1 MPLFKRC
8 LGSVSSVSSVSRISG
23 GSSESSVISVISV
36 NSCSSLCGSV
46 TSISES
52 ILLINV
58 QIWVCWRWKINVGR
72 SLERA
77 TGIQCKSIQR
87 SSAEI
92 QNAQIQIQGNMKCKK
107 YKYSSHQG
115 KYKMLQIQIQQP
127 SGEIRNA
134 TNTNTTIIRGNTK
147 CNKYKY
153 KQSSGEIQLLAFN
166 QVVVGKTK
174 FYSFVHTHLNVSV
187 EIKSTFL
194 QVIPNKSPSYFA
206 VIIASEA
213 WFWCFREFSA
223 PQQ

>member
-1 MPLFKRC
+1 MSLLEMEDKCWAQPRE
-8 LGSVSSVSSVSRISG
+8 GNGHSMQINPTIISG
-23 GSSESSVISVISV
+23 
-36 NSCSSLCGSV
+36 NTKC
-46 TSISES
+46 
-52 ILLINV
+52 N
-58 QIWVCWRWKINVGR
+58 KYKYN
-72 SLERA
+72 
-77 TGIQCKSIQR
+77 
-87 SSAEI
+87 
-92 QNAQIQIQGNMKCKK
+92 NFPGNMKCKK

-115 KYKMLQIQIQQP
+115 KYKMRQIQIQQP

-153 KQSSGEIQLLAFN
+153 KQSSGEILAFH

-213 WFWCFREFSA
+213 
-223 PQQ
+223 

>member
-1 MPLFKRC
+1 MEDKCGAQPRE
-8 LGSVSSVSSVSRISG
+8 GNGHSMQINPTIISG
-23 GSSESSVISVISV
+23 NTKCNKYKYNIYPRKYEMQKI
-36 NSCSSLCGSV
+36 
-46 TSISES
+46 
-52 ILLINV
+52 
-58 QIWVCWRWKINVGR
+58 QIQQPSG
-72 SLERA
+72 
-77 TGIQCKSIQR
+77 
-87 SSAEI
+87 EI
-92 QNAQIQIQGNMKCKK
+92 QNATNTNTTTIRGNAKCYKYNNHQRK
-107 YKYSSHQG
+107 YK
-115 KYKMLQIQIQQP
+115 IQQP

-153 KQSSGEIQLLAFN
+153 KQSSGEILAFH

-213 WFWCFREFSA
+213 
-223 PQQ
+223 

>member
-1 MPLFKRC
+1 MEDKCGAQPRE
-8 LGSVSSVSSVSRISG
+8 GNGHSMQINPTIISG
-23 GSSESSVISVISV
+23 NTKCNKYKYNKYPRKYEMQKI
-36 NSCSSLCGSV
+36 
-46 TSISES
+46 
-52 ILLINV
+52 
-58 QIWVCWRWKINVGR
+58 QIQQPSG
-72 SLERA
+72 
-77 TGIQCKSIQR
+77 
-87 SSAEI
+87 EI
-92 QNAQIQIQGNMKCKK
+92 QNATNTNTTTIRGNTKCYKYNNHQRK
-107 YKYSSHQG
+107 YK
-115 KYKMLQIQIQQP
+115 IQQP

-153 KQSSGEIQLLAFN
+153 KQSSGEILAFH

-213 WFWCFREFSA
+213 
-223 PQQ
+223 

>member
-1 MPLFKRC
+1 M
-8 LGSVSSVSSVSRISG
+8 
-23 GSSESSVISVISV
+23 
-36 NSCSSLCGSV
+36 
-46 TSISES
+46 
-52 ILLINV
+52 
-58 QIWVCWRWKINVGR
+58 GR

-115 KYKMLQIQIQQP
+115 KYKMRQIQIQQP

-153 KQSSGEIQLLAFN
+153 KQSSGEILAFH

-213 WFWCFREFSA
+213 
-223 PQQ
+223 